1 MKILVPTIATM
12 AAPPP
17 PATTMIMTTM
27 NGVMNEGFMVKDIIE
42 SVNEKERGW
51 IHT

>member
-27 NGVMNEGFMVKDIIE
+27 NGVMNEGLI
-42 SVNEKERGW
+42 VNDNPKKRKIKE
-51 IHT
+51 I